1 MSTIVQGLKSPNYR
15 SNCVVNPYI
24 KYQSIMNRVTNAEIL
39 SLFIYNLSLSLA
51 RKFFISSLPIREKD

>member
-24 KYQSIMNRVTNAEIL
+24 KYQSIINRVTNTYIL
-39 SLFIYNLSLSLA
+39 SLFIYNLSLLLA
-51 RKFFISSLPIREKD
+51 RKFSISSLPIREEN